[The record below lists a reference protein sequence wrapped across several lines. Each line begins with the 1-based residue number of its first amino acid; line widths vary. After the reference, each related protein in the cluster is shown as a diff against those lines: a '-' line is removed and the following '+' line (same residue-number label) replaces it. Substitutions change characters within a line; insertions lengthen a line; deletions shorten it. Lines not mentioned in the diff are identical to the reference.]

1 MATTRYV
8 FGNTLVSKLGQFF
21 VKDEEG
27 VRLGDDN
34 IKLRFNGITTLLF
47 RNWDLI
53 FFFVKGESMVR
64 ELGLDVEMNEV
75 ERYECCC

>member
-21 VKDEEG
+21 VIDEEG

-34 IKLRFNGITTLLF
+34 IKLRYNGITTLLF

-53 FFFVKGESMVR
+53 FFS
-64 ELGLDVEMNEV
+64 
-75 ERYECCC
+75 